1 MYVLFAAG
9 KEFRALFISTV
20 RTSLT
25 CQSFHRC
32 QSESKSLYWE
42 FLSDPK
48 LLNTAITRAISLVA
62 VVGDAI
68 SLCTAGDCRGNWRD
82 FIRRCQE
89 RGTLHGVSYEE
100 IIKKIDAPLAKIS
113 LNAEANEFVPQAMD
127 LCSKELRSLEF
138 VSQPQISDG
147 QISRS
152 VGKSDLEVSGLEVE
166 DRSTIPTETHS
177 SGIETNDT
185 NEDLAH
191 RESTSEEEEKE
202 KKANQ
207 FSPDSAMD
215 GFTTVKQPED
225 FLYQHQGDFLPR
237 TSVRVGFSLKRRKM
251 TSSVLQTVLK
261 SYLGKVLKTKLF
273 FLGTLIR

>member
-1 MYVLFAAG
+1 M
-9 KEFRALFISTV
+9 
-20 RTSLT
+20 
-25 CQSFHRC
+25 
-32 QSESKSLYWE
+32 
-42 FLSDPK
+42 
-48 LLNTAITRAISLVA
+48 
-62 VVGDAI
+62 
-68 SLCTAGDCRGNWRD
+68 
-82 FIRRCQE
+82 
-89 RGTLHGVSYEE
+89 
-100 IIKKIDAPLAKIS
+100 
-113 LNAEANEFVPQAMD
+113 
-127 LCSKELRSLEF
+127 
-138 VSQPQISDG
+138 
-147 QISRS
+147 
-152 VGKSDLEVSGLEVE
+152 EVSGLEVE